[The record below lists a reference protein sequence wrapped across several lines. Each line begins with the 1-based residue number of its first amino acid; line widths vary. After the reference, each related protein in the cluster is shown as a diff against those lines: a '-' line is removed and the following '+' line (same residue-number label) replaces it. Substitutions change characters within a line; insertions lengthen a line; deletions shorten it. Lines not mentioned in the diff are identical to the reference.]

1 MSECSGF
8 SFLKMGLLV
17 VVAIV
22 RCDDRWARWGGTGGG
37 RLGPLEARGARA
49 LGAPTS
55 SIAVPTLPRSSTYAR
70 RHSPVVRS
78 AGVDSAMTRYSSCT
92 QLTSEYLARPGEVVG
107 WLALTLSPGFGIN
120 NECSEIDEALA
131 HTPAGYGW
139 EAQHLGKLVVL
150 TATGAWSL
158 ACLSQGILE

>member
-55 SIAVPTLPRSSTYAR
+55 SIAVPTLFRVP
-70 RHSPVVRS
+70 
-78 AGVDSAMTRYSSCT
+78 
-92 QLTSEYLARPGEVVG
+92 L
-107 WLALTLSPGFGIN
+107 
-120 NECSEIDEALA
+120 
-131 HTPAGYGW
+131 HTPAGILPSYG
-139 EAQHLGKLVVL
+139 QRGLIVP
-150 TATGAWSL
+150 
-158 ACLSQGILE
+158 